1 MARPS
6 VIACFASLIASAMAL
21 APRAAHANGA
31 FPESFQLLLPADRPR
46 EIALATNFGLIISDD
61 DGATWSWTCEQPQTA
76 NGTLYAVGPSPLDR
90 YFSVSPIVGLAHSD
104 DASCSW
110 TLAKGTLDGLLTTD
124 FFPDPSNADRVYA
137 IAQDA
142 NGVMT
147 PKVYPSDDAG
157 ATFGAP
163 LYDGTTADV
172 LMGVES
178 ARGDP
183 KTIYVA
189 AFTVPGIHPKLLRT
203 RDGGATWT
211 TLDLEPQLGP
221 NNFRLIAVDPE
232 DANTVTLRVI
242 QQNGEAVAISHDG
255 GETFAKP
262 IFLEGG
268 VLTSYAKLASGT
280 QLVAG
285 FVLDKARGFRS
296 TDGGKTFSDW
306 QIPHLRAMAVRGSK
320 LYAAAKNYSDDWA
333 VGVSTDEGL
342 TFTPLTRYDQVKS
355 IRACVQAT
363 CQDACLMLV
372 SRQVWTQSVCDGSPP
387 PPPAS
392 SGGCGC
398 GVTGPAGG
406 AISALALAALAGVAA
421 TARRRRQ
428 RR

>member
-6 VIACFASLIASAMAL
+6 VIACFASLIAVSAAI
-21 APRAAHANGA
+21 APRAALANGA

-46 EIALATNFGLIISDD
+46 QIALATNFGLLVSDD
-61 DGATWSWTCEQPQTA
+61 DGATWTWTCEQPETA
-76 NGTLYAVGPSPLDR
+76 NGSLYAVGPAPMDR
-90 YFSVSPIVGLAHSD
+90 YFSVSPLVGLAHSD

-110 TLAKGTLDGLLTTD
+110 TLAKGTLEGLLTTD
-124 FFPDPSNADRVYA
+124 FFPDPSNAMRVYA
-137 IAQDA
+137 IAQDPDGA
-142 NGVMT
+142 TT

-163 LYDGTTADV
+163 IYDGTTADV

-178 ARGDP
+178 ARSDP

-211 TLDLEPQLGP
+211 TLDLEPQLGA
-221 NNFRLIAVDPE
+221 NNFRLIAVDPA

-242 QQNGEAVAISHDG
+242 QQDGEAVAISHDG
-255 GETFAKP
+255 GDTFAKP
-262 IFLEGG
+262 IFLAGG
-268 VLTSYAKLASGT
+268 VLTSYAKLESGT

-296 TDGGKTFSDW
+296 TDGGKTFGDW
-306 QIPHLRAMAVRGSK
+306 QIPHLRAMGVRDGK
-320 LYAAAKNYSDDWA
+320 LYGAAKNYSDDWA

-342 TFTPLTRYDQVKS
+342 TFTPLTRYDQVKA
-355 IRACVQAT
+355 IRACVQTT
-363 CQDACLMLV
+363 CQDACQMLV
-372 SRQVWTQSVCDGSPP
+372 SRQVWTKSVCDGSAPP
-387 PPPAS
+387 PPPA

-398 GVTGPAGG
+398 GVAGATGG
-406 AISALALAALAGVAA
+406 AVSALAVATLVGLAAA
-421 TARRRRQ
+421 ARRRRQ